1 MQWLEYSFYYYENLQ
16 SYSGSGISDLD
27 GYIFSNISED
37 NVNNHFLKSILP
49 VYRPA
54 TIQELNEFTSWSY
67 GSYFKTIRI
76 ACCSFIPWAISRYS
90 QNSGHMRKCKV
101 KDFSE
106 LANEFDIVFNCTG
119 FGSKYLCSDRN
130 MVPIRGQLIEMHAPW
145 ITKFYYRDFDTFIVP
160 LGNGNITLG
169 TSKDYENYDLS
180 INKRDS
186 ESIIE
191 RCASVVPSI
200 RRAKIIKEWVGLR
213 PHRHILRIEIE
224 KRQDLIIVHNY
235 GHGGFGITS
244 APGTVNYAI
253 GEFRK
258 LHLYNSKL

>member
-1 MQWLEYSFYYYENLQ
+1 
-16 SYSGSGISDLD
+16 
-27 GYIFSNISED
+27 
-37 NVNNHFLKSILP
+37 
-49 VYRPA
+49 
-54 TIQELNEFTSWSY
+54 
-67 GSYFKTIRI
+67 
-76 ACCSFIPWAISRYS
+76 
-90 QNSGHMRKCKV
+90 
-101 KDFSE
+101 
-106 LANEFDIVFNCTG
+106 
-119 FGSKYLCSDRN
+119 
-130 MVPIRGQLIEMHAPW
+130 MHAPW

-224 KRQDLIIVHNY
+224 KRQDLIVSSI
-235 GHGGFGITS
+235 
-244 APGTVNYAI
+244 AI
-253 GEFRK
+253 NEK
-258 LHLYNSKL
+258 LSKLLGHNSAVYKISSNEMFNKIL